1 MGSDRV
7 GCRVSLLAL
16 LATGAGTPI
25 DPPDPVDGVRAA
37 IVAQL
42 DPANYPG
49 RVFTVGVDHAT
60 FNGTLALADTASSF
74 ASNEPSL
81 VLVPNGATYAERVVR
96 PPQHA
101 GDVYTDVCTI
111 DLDGEPFTLDPADS
125 TDDTWEHRGTGGIIA
140 NAILN
145 GKGSKSAVH
154 SGEYSAGA
162 DTEYI
167 YYNVTGTQTGTSND
181 AFSWGVGPGQRI
193 YAYDCQWNGL
203 TGERAVYVHN
213 FPAADLSRTGPAVVV
228 FDGCVLT
235 GRAPGSGSASMTLLE
250 EDSDQADV
258 IYISGGSMP
267 AASGVGYAYLA
278 PATTA
283 SWSGAVD
290 AALPYSTSVSP
301 SSITRVMP
309 DALPTPARL
318 AGWLD

>member
-49 RVFTVGVDHAT
+49 RVFTVGTDHAT
-60 FNGTLALADTASSF
+60 VAGTIALADAASSVG
-74 ASNEPSL
+74 NWSL
-81 VLVPNGATYAERVVR
+81 VMVPNGVTYAERIVR
-96 PPQHA
+96 PAPGTA
-101 GDVYTDVCTI
+101 AFTDVRTV
-111 DLDGEPFTLDPADS
+111 DLDGEPFTLNPPDG
-125 TDDTWEHRGTGGIIA
+125 TDDTWEHRGIGGILA

-301 SSITRVMP
+301 SGITRVMP

-318 AGWLD
+318 AAWLA